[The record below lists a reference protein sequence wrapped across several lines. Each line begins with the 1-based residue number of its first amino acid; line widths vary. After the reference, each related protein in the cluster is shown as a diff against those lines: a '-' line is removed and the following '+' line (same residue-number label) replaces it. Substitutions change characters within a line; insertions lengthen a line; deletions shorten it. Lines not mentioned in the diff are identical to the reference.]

1 MQWSV
6 DVSGTHSAN
15 SVLLAGGL
23 CLTLLTLSV
32 PMLPATAQ
40 GQTPGQPLPVNPDYA
55 FPNRETPP
63 GVDVNSASLVE
74 NANLWN
80 GHTVSFKG
88 ETIGEALIKG
98 NMAWI
103 HVNDDPYMEKSA
115 AAAGTLSG
123 YNSGHAIWLPADSA
137 RKIGLFGDYR
147 HQGDI
152 VKVSGVFNA
161 ACPEHGGD
169 MDIHATSLTILR
181 SGHSI
186 EHPVSANRGLAA
198 VGLFA
203 LAGGLYGVRR
213 RTKLMG
219 L

>member
-1 MQWSV
+1 MSGMRSV
-6 DVSGTHSAN
+6 NRVF
-15 SVLLAGGL
+15 LAGTL
-23 CLTLLTLSV
+23 CLALLTLSV
-32 PMLPATAQ
+32 PMLPATAR

-55 FPNRETPP
+55 FPNKETLP

-74 NANLWN
+74 NANLWSRR
-80 GHTVSFKG
+80 TVAFKG
-88 ETIGEALIKG
+88 EAIGEALVQG
-98 NMAWI
+98 SMAWI

-115 AAAGTLSG
+115 AAGGALSG
-123 YNSGHAIWLPADSA
+123 YNSGHAIWLPSDLA
-137 RKIGLFGDYR
+137 RKIKVFGDYR
-147 HQGDI
+147 YQGDI
-152 VKVSGVFNA
+152 VKVTGVFNA

-198 VGLFA
+198 AGLVA
-203 LAGGLYGVRR
+203 LAAGLYGVRR
-213 RTKLMG
+213 RATRRG

>member
-1 MQWSV
+1 MRL
-6 DVSGTHSAN
+6 VSRLFLGGT
-15 SVLLAGGL
+15 LW
-23 CLTLLTLSV
+23 LTLLTLFV
-32 PMLPATAQ
+32 PMLPATAR

-55 FPNRETPP
+55 FPNKETPP

-88 ETIGEALIKG
+88 EAIGEALIHG

-103 HVNDDPYMEKSA
+103 HVNDDPYMDKSA
-115 AAAGTLSG
+115 AAGGALTG
-123 YNSGHAIWLPADSA
+123 YNSGHAIWLPADLA
-137 RKIGLFGDYR
+137 RKISVFGDYR

-152 VKVSGVFNA
+152 VKVTGVFNA

-181 SGHSI
+181 SGYSI

-198 VGLFA
+198 AGLFV

-213 RTKLMG
+213 RAKRQG

>member
-1 MQWSV
+1 MRSV
-6 DVSGTHSAN
+6 NRVVLTGT
-15 SVLLAGGL
+15 L
-23 CLTLLTLSV
+23 CLALLTLSV
-32 PMLPATAQ
+32 PMLPATVR

-55 FPNRETPP
+55 VPNKDTQP

-88 ETIGEALIKG
+88 EAIGEALIQGK
-98 NMAWI
+98 MAWI
-103 HVNDDPYMEKSA
+103 HVNDDPYMEKSVP
-115 AAAGTLSG
+115 AGGGLSG
-123 YNSGHAIWLPADSA
+123 YNSGHAIWLPADLA
-137 RKIGLFGDYR
+137 RKIEVFGDYR
-147 HQGDI
+147 RQGAI
-152 VKVSGVFNA
+152 AKVTGVFNA

-169 MDIHATSLTILR
+169 MDIHATSLAILR

-198 VGLFA
+198 AGLVA
-203 LAGGLYGVRR
+203 LAAGLYGVRR
-213 RTKLMG
+213 RATRRG

>member
-1 MQWSV
+1 MRSV
-6 DVSGTHSAN
+6 N
-15 SVLLAGGL
+15 SVLLTGAL
-23 CLTLLTLSV
+23 CLTLLALFV

-55 FPNRETPP
+55 FPAKDTSS
-63 GVDVNSASLVE
+63 GVDVSSAALVE
-74 NANLWN
+74 NANQWN
-80 GHTVSFKG
+80 GRIVSFKG
-88 ETIGEALIKG
+88 EAIGEIMIHG

-103 HVNDDPYMEKSA
+103 HVNDDPYMETSA
-115 AAAGTLSG
+115 AAGGALSG
-123 YNSGHAIWLPADSA
+123 YNSGHAIWLPADLA
-137 RKIGLFGDYR
+137 RKIEVFGDYR
-147 HQGDI
+147 RQGDI
-152 VKVSGVFNA
+152 VKVAGVFNA

-198 VGLFA
+198 AGLFA

-213 RTKLMG
+213 RAERQG